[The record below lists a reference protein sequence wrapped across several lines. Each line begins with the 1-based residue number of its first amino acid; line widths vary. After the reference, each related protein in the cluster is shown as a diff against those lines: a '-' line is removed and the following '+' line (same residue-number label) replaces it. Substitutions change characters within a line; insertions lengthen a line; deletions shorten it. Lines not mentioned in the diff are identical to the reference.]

1 MPILKRPP
9 TVRILRV
16 RHRADAPPRPL
27 GCRWCGHPPY
37 AHDDRHALHGRPHR
51 WEHPTSRQMA
61 ARMAVR
67 RRLGLCGTL
76 PAAAPTRPLRVAP
89 PAGPRLPRPVAVV
102 PPGRGRSP
110 DTPARSRRE
119 PYRMVSA

>member
-9 TVRILRV
+9 AVRILRI
-16 RHRADAPPRPL
+16 RHGADTPPRPL

-37 AHDDRHALHGRPHR
+37 AHDDQAALPGRPHS
-51 WEHPTSRQMA
+51 WTHPTNRQMA
-61 ARMAVR
+61 ARLTLQ
-67 RRLGLCGTL
+67 RRLGLCGAF
-76 PAAAPTRPLRVAP
+76 PSAPPSRPLRVAP
-89 PAGPRLPRPVAVV
+89 PAGVRIGRPGAAA
-102 PPGRGRSP
+102 PGRGRSP